1 MTDLH
6 DRPTA
11 GTIRVEAEG
20 PDTCVRMVGEID
32 SALRQQASDSMGLAL
47 MAGQPV
53 VVDASRTTFVDSS
66 GLAFVLQL
74 ARALREAGLDLRLR
88 DPQRV
93 LGDALEMIGMAG
105 SIRSEAF

>member
-6 DRPTA
+6 DRSAA
-11 GTIRVEAEG
+11 GTILVESEG
-20 PDTCVRMVGEID
+20 PVTCVRLVGEID
-32 SALRQQASDSMGLAL
+32 SALRQQASDGMGLAL
-47 MAGQPV
+47 MAEQPV

-74 ARALREAGLDLRLR
+74 ARAVGEAGLELRLR

-93 LGDALEMIGMAG
+93 LTDALEMIGMAG
-105 SIRSEAF
+105 SLQPEA